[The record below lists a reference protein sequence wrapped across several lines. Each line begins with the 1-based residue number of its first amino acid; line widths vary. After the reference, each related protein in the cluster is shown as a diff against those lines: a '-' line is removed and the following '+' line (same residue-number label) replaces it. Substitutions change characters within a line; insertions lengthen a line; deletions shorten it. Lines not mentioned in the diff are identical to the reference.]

1 MRVAT
6 VAGRLSLVRDG
17 RVTDVEK
24 ASDGL
29 FGHDPQA
36 VYERWSEFRA
46 WAATATLTP
55 DADLDAPVLDVSLLG
70 PPTPAP
76 RQVFAVG
83 LNYADHA
90 AETGFALAE
99 TEPPIFTKFPSCVTG
114 PYGTVALPPGG
125 HTDWEVEL
133 VVVIGK
139 AAHHISPEDALDHV
153 AGYTVGQDLSER
165 TLQLASAPPQFSL
178 GKSFPGFAP
187 MGPWLV
193 TLDELA
199 DPLDLGLECLVNGE
213 TVQSAR
219 TSAQIFPVRE
229 LLARLS
235 RTVTL
240 LPGDVVFTG
249 TPAGVA
255 LGRDPQCW
263 LRPGDRLTSRIE
275 GIGEME
281 QVFA

>member
-1 MRVAT
+1 MRIAT
-6 VAGRLSLVRDG
+6 VDGRVGIVRDG
-17 RVTDVEK
+17 RVTDVRT
-24 ASDGL
+24 ASGGL
-29 FGHDPQA
+29 FAGDPQEI
-36 VYERWSEFRA
+36 YERWSEFRA
-46 WAATATLTP
+46 WA
-55 DADLDAPVLDVSLLG
+55 DALVPGEETDLDPGLLG
-70 PPTPAP
+70 APAPAP
-76 RQVFAVG
+76 RQVFAIG
-83 LNYADHA
+83 LNYREHA
-90 AETGFALAE
+90 AESGFGVPD
-99 TEPPIFTKFPSCVTG
+99 TEPPIFTKFASSITG
-114 PYGTVALPPGG
+114 PSGTIALPPGG

-133 VVVIGK
+133 VAVIGR
-139 AAHHISPEDALDHV
+139 AAHRIRPEEALDHV

-165 TLQLASAPPQFSL
+165 RLQLASTPPQFSL

-193 TLDELA
+193 TLDEFA

-213 TVQSAR
+213 TVQRAR
-219 TSAQIFPVRE
+219 TSEQIFPLPE

-235 RTVTL
+235 RAVTL

-281 QVFA
+281 HVFG

>member
-1 MRVAT
+1 MHVAT
-6 VAGRLSLVRDG
+6 VDGRLSLVRDG

-29 FGHDPQA
+29 FGPDPQA
-36 VYERWSEFRA
+36 VYERWAGFRD
-46 WAATATLTP
+46 WAAGVTVEGGAELEP
-55 DADLDAPVLDVSLLG
+55 RLLG
-70 PPTPAP
+70 SPVPAP

-99 TEPPIFTKFPSCVTG
+99 TEPPIFTKFPSSVTG
-114 PYGTVALPPGG
+114 PFGTVALPPGG

-139 AAHHISPEDALDHV
+139 AAHRIEPDEALDHV

-165 TLQLASAPPQFSL
+165 TLQMASAPPQFSL

-193 TLDELA
+193 TLDEIA

-213 TVQSAR
+213 TVQQAR
-219 TSAQIFPVRE
+219 TSAQIFGVPD

-255 LGRDPQCW
+255 MGRDPQPW

-281 QVFA
+281 QVFR